1 MTVSDV
7 QVVEWATGVLAEW
20 NEAGVLAA
28 ADVHITD
35 RLVTMCAEPV
45 SETARLGAALAV
57 RAVRLGSTC
66 LALDRL
72 GELAGDDTAVPMGI
86 VMCSSAVL
94 ALACFVVA
102 RRSVARN
109 PESEAA
115 FRRP

>member
-1 MTVSDV
+1 MAS
-7 QVVEWATGVLAEW
+7 AAGAGSAVLGGLMFLIGGA
-20 NEAGVLAA
+20 LS
-28 ADVHITD
+28 
-35 RLVTMCAEPV
+35 P
-45 SETARLGAALAV
+45 LG
-57 RAVRLGSTC
+57 G
-66 LALDRL
+66 
-72 GELAGDDTAVPMGI
+72 LAGDDTAVPMGI